1 MDIYSKPDLYD
12 AIHRHYSRDSELI
25 TSIAKRAGDPVL
37 ELAAGTGRLAQLILD
52 LGYNYTGLDLSRE
65 FIDVAREKYGK
76 KATFVVG
83 DMQEFDLSKQFNF
96 IFIGFNSFLHNLTDQ
111 EVNRC
116 LNCVWN
122 HLTKDGL
129 FLVSIFIPDPS
140 FLYREAGRLY
150 PATSLFEYDGSK
162 CRIMET
168 NAFDDETQVNQ
179 LTWRLERDGQLAPE
193 EYCYNM
199 RMIYPHSMDILL
211 SEAGLIIKEKLG
223 NYDGSPMD
231 EESGMQI
238 YVCSKN

>member
-12 AIHRHYSRDSELI
+12 AIHSHYSQDSQLI

-65 FIDVAREKYGK
+65 FVDVARAKYGEQ
-76 KATFVVG
+76 ATFVLG
-83 DMQEFDLSKQFNF
+83 NMQEFHLSEQFKF

-111 EVNRC
+111 DANRC
-116 LNCVWN
+116 LNCVRN

-140 FLYREAGRLY
+140 FLYREAGKLY
-150 PATSLFEYDGSK
+150 PVTSLFECDGNK

-168 NAFDDETQVNQ
+168 NEFDNETQVNQ
-179 LTWRLERDGQLAPE
+179 LTWRLERDGQLTPE
-193 EYCYNM
+193 EYCYSM
-199 RMIYPHSMDILL
+199 RIIYPHSMDILL

-223 NYDGSPMD
+223 HYDGAPMD